1 MATSSFN
8 KDNTM
13 SKIYFALTLL
23 LTCSV
28 AIHGQTHEHYEGD
41 ESKCPFLHPGSA
53 ANAALVIDDFESQVS
68 KWNNMESGDL
78 HSSIRVCDTAKFGKK
93 AAVISFSGD
102 TTTGSWTMLQ
112 CKTSVPA
119 GKTKITFWA
128 KANTITSVYVT
139 AYQGAR
145 HDSLEI
151 FGKAITIDTAWKKY
165 EIGLD
170 EITELLFSH
179 LAQDGH
185 SHSQHPDKR
194 KVYAI
199 GFSELSLPAEFI
211 VDQLQWE

>member
-1 MATSSFN
+1 MYFVL
-8 KDNTM
+8 TM
-13 SKIYFALTLL
+13 L

-28 AIHGQTHEHYEGD
+28 AIYGQTNEHYAGD
-41 ESKCPFLHPGSA
+41 ESKCPFLHPVPAGSLA
-53 ANAALVIDDFESQVS
+53 IVIDDFEAAGS

-78 HSSIRVCDTAKFGKK
+78 HSSIRACDTAKFGKK
-93 AAVISFSGD
+93 SAAVSFSGD
-102 TTTGSWTMLQ
+102 TTSGSWTMLQ
-112 CKTSVPA
+112 CKTSVPT

-128 KANTITSVYVT
+128 KSSVTTSVYVT

-151 FGKAITIDTAWKKY
+151 FGKAITIDTAWRKY

-170 EITELLFSH
+170 EFTELLFSH

-185 SHSQHPDKR
+185 SRSQHLDSR

-199 GFSELSLPAEFI
+199 GFSELVLPAEFM